1 MSEGIN
7 GGGSSNNVLLMFD
20 ADRDIG
26 PRPPSVTH
34 AEVAEYR
41 ELLPQMRQML
51 KEWQSV
57 KGSNGCPVARSLLEK
72 E

>member
-1 MSEGIN
+1 MREVIK
-7 GGGSSNNVLLMFD
+7 GGGLSNNVLPMFD
-20 ADRDIG
+20 VDRTGG

-41 ELLPQMRQML
+41 RLLPQMRQML
-51 KEWQSV
+51 DEWQAV
-57 KGSNGCPVARSLLEK
+57 KGSNGCPVARSLLKK